1 MTWLMGEEK
10 AMPQGS
16 PEWHDFRRRHLGASE
31 VPSILGMDDWRKPI
45 DVFNVKL
52 NGEIFKGNF
61 ATERGKTLE
70 PIILAKFEDR
80 HRCRLTQPVLEFPE
94 WPTLSASLDGWFSE
108 EGAVVECK
116 APAAWK
122 HTMALC
128 GLVPDTYQDQLQT
141 QMLVSGSEIAY
152 YVSFHDTQPD
162 EFDYAEV
169 VVRADKKRQNQILEV
184 AKRFWEIV
192 ESGVWDETFGN

>member
-1 MTWLMGEEK
+1 
-10 AMPQGS
+10 
-16 PEWHDFRRRHLGASE
+16 
-31 VPSILGMDDWRKPI
+31 
-45 DVFNVKL
+45 
-52 NGEIFKGNF
+52 
-61 ATERGKTLE
+61 
-70 PIILAKFEDR
+70 
-80 HRCRLTQPVLEFPE
+80 
-94 WPTLSASLDGWFSE
+94 
-108 EGAVVECK
+108 
-116 APAAWK
+116 
-122 HTMALC
+122 MALC

-141 QMLVSGSEIAY
+141 QMLVSGSDIAY